1 MCSLFFFFLCF
12 FTSQRRNSMKKFLL
26 AAFVALVLSFSAS
39 AETVRLGADGSISI
53 ENPGGDRKIEGTFDD
68 GILDDRDAWKAAIR
82 NPGVV
87 VPVTSHVKA
96 ERSGFFHIKKT
107 TIIDTGV
114 LYDGAGSVTVVRD
127 VVQPSEMDSTPFLI
141 MASISIFLVS
151 VILYR
156 NRIGKP
162 LHWSCYFAPSG
173 VTFLLFLSSLEV
185 ALVFNSPSV
194 SVFSFFSLA
203 ALAWLFLKLKK
214 ETEATILSIYY
225 LCMVVSVGTFLL
237 S

>member
-1 MCSLFFFFLCF
+1 
-12 FTSQRRNSMKKFLL
+12 MKKFLF
-26 AAFVALVLSFSAS
+26 AAFFALMLPFTAS

-53 ENPGGDRKIEGTFDD
+53 ENPGGDRKIEVTFDD

-114 LYDGAGSVTVVRD
+114 LYDGAGSITAVRD
-127 VVQPSEMDSTPFLI
+127 VALPSEMEFALFLI
-141 MASISIFLVS
+141 LAFMSISLVS
-151 VILYR
+151 IAHYGIRLKNTEHFEVR
-156 NRIGKP
+156 M
-162 LHWSCYFAPSG
+162 FATSAL
-173 VTFLLFLSSLEV
+173 TFLFFVSSTQISLD
-185 ALVFNSPSV
+185 FDSPSFF
-194 SVFSFFSLA
+194 VFSLVSIA
-203 ALAWLFLKLKK
+203 ALILLLFNPRKK
-214 ETEATILSIYY
+214 TRAFALYY
-225 LCMVVSVGTFLL
+225 FSMLVNVGAFLL

>member
-1 MCSLFFFFLCF
+1 
-12 FTSQRRNSMKKFLL
+12 MKKFLF
-26 AAFVALVLSFSAS
+26 AAFFALMLPFTAS

-53 ENPGGDRKIEGTFDD
+53 ENPGGDRKIEVTFDD

-114 LYDGAGSVTVVRD
+114 LYDGAGSITVVRD
-127 VVQPSEMDSTPFLI
+127 MVQPSEMEFTLFLI
-141 MASISIFLVS
+141 LAFMSMFLVS
-151 VILYR
+151 LLLFSEKTLPNGRHV
-156 NRIGKP
+156 
-162 LHWSCYFAPSG
+162 F
-173 VTFLLFLSSLEV
+173 TFIITGFFFLSSIDISLGFHSHSHFVFSLVSLV
-185 ALVFNSPSV
+185 AL
-194 SVFSFFSLA
+194 L
-203 ALAWLFLKLKK
+203 WLLFGRDDKNTVAIVL
-214 ETEATILSIYY
+214 YY
-225 LCMVVSVGTFLL
+225 FCMVINVGAFLL